1 MVPGMPVPVFWK
13 TWKVPGKLRPN
24 FLTFPITYKMII
36 YHNPSCSKSR
46 QSLALLSE
54 NGMKPEVIE
63 YLKTPLDEV
72 ALRGVIAKLGLKA
85 HEVIR
90 TKEEPYQQ
98 LALSPDSSEEE
109 LIAAI
114 VKYPILMER
123 PIVVKG
129 DSAVI
134 GRPPE
139 NVHALF

>member
-1 MVPGMPVPVFWK
+1 
-13 TWKVPGKLRPN
+13 
-24 FLTFPITYKMII
+24 MII
-36 YHNPSCSKSR
+36 YHNPRCSKSR
-46 QSLALLSE
+46 QSLALLRE
-54 NGMKPEVIE
+54 NGMEPEVIE

-72 ALRGVIAKLGLKA
+72 VLRDVIAKLGLKA
-85 HEVIR
+85 HEVLR

-98 LALSPDSSEEE
+98 LVLSPDSSEEE
-109 LIAAI
+109 VITAI

-139 NVHALF
+139 NVQKLL

>member
-1 MVPGMPVPVFWK
+1 
-13 TWKVPGKLRPN
+13 
-24 FLTFPITYKMII
+24 MII
-36 YHNPSCSKSR
+36 YHNPRCSKSR
-46 QSLALLSE
+46 QSLALLRE
-54 NGMKPEVIE
+54 NGVEPEVME

-72 ALRGVIAKLGLKA
+72 GLRDVIDKLGLKA
-85 HEVIR
+85 HEVVR

-109 LIAAI
+109 VIAAI

-139 NVHALF
+139 NVQELL